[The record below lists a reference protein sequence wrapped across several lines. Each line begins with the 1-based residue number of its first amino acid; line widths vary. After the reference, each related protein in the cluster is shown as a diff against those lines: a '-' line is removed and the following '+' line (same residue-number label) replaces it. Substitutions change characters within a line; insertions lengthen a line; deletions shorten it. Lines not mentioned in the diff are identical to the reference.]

1 MRIKRFDIQHFRR
14 LQNCSIYLHGK
25 QTVFVGANNSGKTSA
40 MDALSLFIRGQKEN
54 FQITDFS
61 ISNWKEIDKI
71 GNHWIEE
78 NKRDLDDEELHSW
91 LAFPSLYP
99 HLDLWFDIN
108 NNELHYCFDIIPNLE
123 WDGGNL
129 GIRIQFELENP
140 DNFRTDY
147 LKEIE
152 SYPVEKHE
160 MFKLT
165 DFIKKYISKYFMFKY
180 YVLDDIQFEEIN
192 QQLPEDHVS
201 IENPLK
207 KLIRLDFIN
216 AQRGFSDANDMKF
229 YSNQLSSQLASY
241 YEANIDP
248 EKIPIT
254 QNFDLIQAIVKAQEE
269 LNLKLEEK
277 FDKPIG
283 QIKKVNYPGF
293 NNPSIK
299 IKTRI
304 SVKESIANS
313 PTIQY
318 KVCEDEY
325 TLPEKSIGLGY
336 QNLISMVFKLMQ
348 CRDNWMK
355 VGTKDD
361 EIENVQPIHLMLV
374 EEPEAHLHP
383 QAQIVFMKEAYN
395 VLREHTNL
403 EDSTF
408 TTQLVVSTHS
418 NNIAY
423 ETKYS
428 SVRYFKRDILNNNP
442 VTTVISLEDTFDSI
456 PEPKKNE
463 TERFVTR
470 YLKLHHSDIF
480 FADAVILIEG
490 AGEKILMNYFIE
502 NACEKL
508 SKNFITVLEIGGS
521 HAHRLR
527 PIIEKL
533 GIFTLIISDID
544 PAVAEGGKKVE
555 IPELKKGY
563 VTSNYTLKKWIPGI
577 SEYDKLI
584 NLNKSLKE
592 KDNIRIAYQ
601 TVCTVMNNNKKV
613 KVYPYT
619 FEDCLLYENT
629 DLVSGDKAMIS
640 NSSFRDKIKANY
652 DGKNYSQIKDY
663 LKENLTKAAF
673 ALDVL
678 YDCEVIKTPEYIREG
693 LLWLEQ
699 KLNNEA

>member
-1 MRIKRFDIQHFRR
+1 MKIKRFDIKYFRR
-14 LQNCSIYLHGK
+14 LQNCSIYLHEK

-40 MDALSLFIRGQKEN
+40 MDALSLFVRGTKDN

-71 GNHWIEE
+71 GNSWIDE
-78 NKRDLDDEELHSW
+78 NKRELTVGELHSW
-91 LAFPSLYP
+91 QPFPTIYP
-99 HLDLWFDIN
+99 HLDLWFDVN
-108 NNELHYCFDIIPNLE
+108 NNELQYCFDIIPNLE
-123 WDGGNL
+123 WDGGDL
-129 GIRIQFELENP
+129 GIRIQFEL
-140 DNFRTDY
+140 DNIDSFRSEY

-152 SYPVEKHE
+152 SYPIGKHE

-165 DFIKKYISKYFMFKY
+165 DFIKKYISKYFIFKY
-180 YVLDDIQFEEIN
+180 YVLDDTKFDEIN
-192 QQLPEDHVS
+192 QVLPKDHIG

-241 YEANIDP
+241 YDANIDP

-254 QNFDLIQAIVKAQEE
+254 QNFDLIQAIIKAQDE

-277 FDKPIG
+277 FGDPIE
-283 QIKKVNYPGF
+283 QIKDVNYPGF

-313 PTIQY
+313 PTVQY
-318 KVCEDEY
+318 QVCEDEY

-355 VGTKDD
+355 VGTKED
-361 EIENVQPIHLMLV
+361 EIENIPPVHLMLV

-395 VLREHTNL
+395 VLRKHKNL
-403 EDSTF
+403 NNSAF

-428 SVRYFKRDILNNNP
+428 NIRYFKRDRLDNNP
-442 VTTVISLEDTFDSI
+442 VTTVVSLEDTFNSI
-456 PEPKKNE
+456 PEPKKDD

-470 YLKLHHSDIF
+470 YLKLHHSDMF
-480 FADAVILIEG
+480 FADALILIEG
-490 AGEKILMNYFIE
+490 SGEKILMNSFIE
-502 NACEKL
+502 NTCEKL

-521 HAHRLR
+521 HAHRLK
-527 PIIEKL
+527 PLIEKL
-533 GIFTLIISDID
+533 EIFTLIISDID
-544 PAVAEGGKKVE
+544 PAIEDGGKKVE
-555 IPELKKGY
+555 IPELNKGY
-563 VTSNYTLKKWIPGI
+563 VTSNFTLKNWIPGVN
-577 SEYDKLI
+577 EYDKLI
-584 NLNKSLKE
+584 SLDKSLKE

-601 TVCTVMNNNKKV
+601 TVCTVLNKGEKV
-613 KVYPYT
+613 KIYPYT
-619 FEDCLLYENT
+619 FEDCLMYENPN
-629 DLVSGDKAMIS
+629 LVSGDKSMKS
-640 NSSFRDKIKANY
+640 NSSFRKKIKTNY
-652 DGKNYSQIKDY
+652 DGKNYALVKDY
-663 LKENLTKAAF
+663 LKDNLIKAAF
-673 ALDVL
+673 ALDML
-678 YDCEVIKTPEYIREG
+678 YECEEINTPEYIKEG
-693 LLWLEQ
+693 LIWLEQ
-699 KLNNEA
+699 KLNNKG